1 MIEFVTASRRSA
13 SAEGYGETG
22 RQDDRAADRTLE
34 ATHNFVDARRFV
46 TKMAK
51 ELAGPKDGEAFA
63 VTADRRR
70 RLSAHPEGHD
80 ESHQHR
86 DLLSFQ
92 LTGREGPLRHRVQ
105 RFVIEPEAVLVQRH
119 GDT

>member
-51 ELAGPKDGEAFA
+51 ELAVRKREAFA
-63 VTADRRR
+63 VTDRGR

-86 DLLSFQ
+86 DLLSSQ